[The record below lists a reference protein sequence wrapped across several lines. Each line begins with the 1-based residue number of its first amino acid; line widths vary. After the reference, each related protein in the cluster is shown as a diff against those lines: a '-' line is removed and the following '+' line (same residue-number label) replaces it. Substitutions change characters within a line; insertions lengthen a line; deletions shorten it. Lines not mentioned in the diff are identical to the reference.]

1 MVSHE
6 VEKQNTS
13 FEWLY
18 KKTKI
23 AKGTF
28 SSWKTRNI
36 FPRVDAAFRIAE
48 ALGVSVEYLLT
59 GREKTKQVSNDLA
72 LTVME
77 EIAKDIVFF
86 DPFDL
91 ETLKVLIS
99 SMARRPRKGGLRTEG
114 INQGMASVAA
124 KVSVTT
130 KKA

>member
-1 MVSHE
+1 MDGAFFWDMVAHE

-18 KKTKI
+18 QKTKVT
-23 AKGTF
+23 KGTF
-28 SSWKTRNI
+28 SSWKTRNM

-59 GREKTKQVSNDLA
+59 GREQIKKTSNIHA
-72 LTVME
+72 HAIIE
-77 EIAKDIVFF
+77 EIARDTAFF

-99 SMARRPRKGGLRTEG
+99 SMARRYRP
-114 INQGMASVAA
+114 
-124 KVSVTT
+124 
-130 KKA
+130 